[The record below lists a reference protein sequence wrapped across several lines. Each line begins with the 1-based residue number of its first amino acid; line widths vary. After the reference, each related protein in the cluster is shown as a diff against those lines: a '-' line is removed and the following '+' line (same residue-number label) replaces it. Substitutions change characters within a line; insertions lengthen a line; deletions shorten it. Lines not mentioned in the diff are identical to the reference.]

1 MSNKDEININV
12 QTGEYLLFNVKVLLQ
27 CEAIRYNIIVYH
39 RTITL
44 LLLWPLFNIL
54 CDTTL
59 VYDSGWS
66 LPAWV
71 ARQMIEPCLCINIFH
86 YQLKSHFACIF
97 ISMQS
102 HLFQFIDSGFVEQTT
117 SLSAF
122 HFFFGYTNIICK
134 KFFCRP
140 LSNVMKGMQR
150 E

>member
-1 MSNKDEININV
+1 M
-12 QTGEYLLFNVKVLLQ
+12 EYLLFNVKVLLQ

-44 LLLWPLFNIL
+44 PLLWPLFNIL
-54 CDTTL
+54 WDTTL

-86 YQLKSHFACIF
+86 YQLKNHFACIF

-102 HLFQFIDSGFVEQTT
+102 HLFQFIDSGFVEQNT

-122 HFFFGYTNIICK
+122 HFFWLHQHYLSLPKIFLQTPFQCNKGQAKRINEGYWK
-134 KFFCRP
+134 R
-140 LSNVMKGMQR
+140 Q
-150 E
+150 